1 MASESRDTRDN
12 KARWRERRRFLLAT
26 VVITLLYLGI
36 QEVWMRAAAE
46 LAHRGWTV
54 NDPAQTYAAE
64 AMEIAQ
70 SSRQRELALGPDFP
84 QKVFRLGFEYG
95 YLSQFLG
102 GYGQQPDAVMQQLS
116 RPVEAHV
123 HRFHALAEQLGVAPI
138 TRLPVHTA
146 ADFSELTR
154 RIDDDPEGVA
164 MRIEQVGSRRLRHLF
179 LFAAHT
185 GTQAAALETPGDVAP
200 IPATLRIG
208 MHATLA
214 GIPEALWR
222 PLSKTSR
229 GSRAEM
235 HRNYRASVTQL
246 ENALADRPA
255 QSGQ

>member
-1 MASESRDTRDN
+1 MARLSHDTSDD

-36 QEVWMRAAAE
+36 QEVWMRAASE

-54 NDPAQTYAAE
+54 NDPAQTYATE

-70 SSRQRELALGPDFP
+70 SSRQREMALDPDFP
-84 QKVFRLGFEYG
+84 QKVFQLGFEYG

-102 GYGQQPDAVMQQLS
+102 GYGPQPDEVMQQLS

-123 HRFHALAEQLGVAPI
+123 RRFHALAEQLGVAPI
-138 TRLPVHTA
+138 SRLPVHTA

-154 RIDDDPEGVA
+154 RIDDDPERVA

-185 GTQAAALETPGDVAP
+185 GTQAAALETAGDVAP

-208 MHATLA
+208 RHATLA

-222 PLSKTSR
+222 PLIKTSR

-235 HRNYRASVTQL
+235 HRNYRASVTHL
-246 ENALADRPA
+246 ENALAANPA
-255 QSGQ
+255 QTGR